1 MNRTALLITW
11 LCLAA
16 PALAAEPFLE
26 KTELFTSNTDGY
38 ALYRIPG
45 LIVTSKGTVLAYCEA
60 RRSGKTDWDAID
72 IMLRRSTDGGKTWSP
87 RQKISEVPGPHKKN
101 PMATAQKLG
110 NPDDVTYNNAVG
122 FADRDGTVH
131 FLFCLEYMRC
141 FYIRSDDDGV
151 TFSKP
156 VEITATFE
164 KFRSEYDWKI
174 IATGPA
180 HGIQLKTGRLV
191 VPVWLSLGTGG
202 HAHRPSVAATIYSD
216 DHGRTWLA
224 GDIALPNT
232 DKFVIPNETVIV
244 ELSNGSVM
252 LNSRSESTAHRRIV
266 VTSPDGAT
274 GWGKPRFD
282 DALLEPICMASIVRY
297 TARPVGDK
305 NRILFANPHNL
316 SRLDGKEIEGKSR
329 DRRNISI
336 KVSYDEGKTWPVD
349 KVLDPG
355 YSAYS
360 DLAVLPDGTILCL
373 YESGRKSDEEL
384 KKSTSY
390 AALTLARF
398 NIEWVTDGKDTT
410 PVPFDGKY
418 SFNTQR
424 DDLQI
429 AGADGFV
436 LHPTK
441 PAADGSRPW
450 VWYAPTIGRHPGPGN
465 EWLLKQLLV
474 RGFYVGGCNV
484 GEVFANP
491 TSREQYAAFY
501 RYVVDKYKL
510 SPKVVLIAQSRGG
523 LFQYNFAA
531 DHPEWVA
538 AIVGI
543 FPVGDLRSFP
553 TLERAAPAYGMTVA
567 QLEAELAKHN
577 PIDRLE
583 KIAAAKIP
591 ILHVHG
597 NADKIVPIEKNSQ
610 VIYDRYTQ
618 LGGSMKLIVVPD
630 KGHEND
636 PEFFESTKQLE
647 FILKHGS

>member
-1 MNRTALLITW
+1 MHRLVASLFLAVAVV
-11 LCLAA
+11 AA
-16 PALAAEPFLE
+16 PWSRAAEPFLE
-26 KTELFTSNTDGY
+26 TQELFTAGKDGY

-45 LIVTSKGTVLAYCEA
+45 LIVTAKGTVLAYCEA
-60 RRSGKTDWDAID
+60 RVNGRTDWDAID

-87 RQKISEVPGPHKKN
+87 RQKIADVPGPHKKN

-110 NPDDVTYNNAVG
+110 NETDVTYNNAVG

-141 FYIRSDDDGV
+141 FYIRSDDDGR

-164 KFRSEYDWKI
+164 KFRSDYDWKVL
-174 IATGPA
+174 ATGPA
-180 HGIQLKTGRLV
+180 HGIQTKTGRLV

-297 TARPVGDK
+297 TARPAGDK

-316 SRLDGKEIEGKSR
+316 SRLDGKEVAGKSR

-336 KVSYDEGKTWPVD
+336 KVSYDEGKTWPVN

-373 YESGRKSDEEL
+373 YESGRKSDEAL

-398 NIEWVTDGKDTT
+398 NIEWVTDGADE
-410 PVPFDGKY
+410 PAGK
-418 SFNTQR
+418 
-424 DDLQI
+424 
-429 AGADGFV
+429 
-436 LHPTK
+436 
-441 PAADGSRPW
+441 
-450 VWYAPTIGRHPGPGN
+450 
-465 EWLLKQLLV
+465 
-474 RGFYVGGCNV
+474 
-484 GEVFANP
+484 
-491 TSREQYAAFY
+491 
-501 RYVVDKYKL
+501 
-510 SPKVVLIAQSRGG
+510 
-523 LFQYNFAA
+523 
-531 DHPEWVA
+531 
-538 AIVGI
+538 
-543 FPVGDLRSFP
+543 
-553 TLERAAPAYGMTVA
+553 
-567 QLEAELAKHN
+567 
-577 PIDRLE
+577 
-583 KIAAAKIP
+583 
-591 ILHVHG
+591 
-597 NADKIVPIEKNSQ
+597 
-610 VIYDRYTQ
+610 
-618 LGGSMKLIVVPD
+618 
-630 KGHEND
+630 
-636 PEFFESTKQLE
+636 
-647 FILKHGS
+647 